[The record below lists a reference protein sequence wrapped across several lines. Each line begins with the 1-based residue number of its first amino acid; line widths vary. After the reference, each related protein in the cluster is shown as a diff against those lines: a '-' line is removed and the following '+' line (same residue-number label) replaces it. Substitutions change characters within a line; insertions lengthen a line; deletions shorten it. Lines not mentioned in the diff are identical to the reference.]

1 VAVPVP
7 TLLVTG
13 FLGAGKTTLL
23 AGWLAHRPAGE
34 RWAVLVNE
42 FGRLGIDAA
51 LLARDGDR
59 PGAVEVAEVSG
70 GCACCAA
77 RVAFTATLTRLL
89 RRGPW
94 DRLLIEATGLGH
106 PAQLIDALREPALAA
121 HLAVLPPV
129 AVVDAG
135 RAALF
140 ADPSRAGHATALD
153 QVALARVLVLNR
165 AGRPRDPAAEALA
178 GRLAAL
184 PPWPRVV
191 LATSDGAVPL
201 DRMLAALSADTASAF
216 APRPLRPPKGMPG
229 VHDGSWRWPAGLRF
243 DRARLEAELAALA
256 GPDGALRACGLLRA
270 KGVFRTGRAWYGWQ
284 WADGAA
290 GWQETAW
297 RADSR
302 LEVLAL
308 EPLDPQMVDRRLR
321 TAVSTG

>member
-1 VAVPVP
+1 VAAPVP

-59 PGAVEVAEVSG
+59 PGAVELAEVAG

-77 RVAFTATLTRLL
+77 RVAFTTTITRLL

-94 DRLLIEATGLGH
+94 DRLFVEATGLGH
-106 PAQLIDALREPALAA
+106 PAQLIDALREPGLAA

-135 RAALF
+135 RAELF
-140 ADPSRAGHATALD
+140 TDRSRPGHATARD

-165 AGRPRDPAAEALA
+165 APPGAGAAADPLA
-178 GRLAAL
+178 QRLAAL
-184 PPWPRVV
+184 PPWPRPV
-191 LATSDGAVPL
+191 LTAPDGAVPL
-201 DRMLAALSADTASAF
+201 ERVLAALADGTGPGLT
-216 APRPLRPPKGMPG
+216 PRRLGLPKGMGG
-229 VHDGSWRWPAGLRF
+229 VHDESWQWPAGLCF
-243 DRARLEAELAALA
+243 DRSRLEAALAELA
-256 GPDGALRACGLLRA
+256 GPAGALRACGLLRA
-270 KGVFRTGRAWYGWQ
+270 KGVFRTARAWYGWQ
-284 WADGAA
+284 WSDGEA

-297 RADSR
+297 RVDSR
-302 LEVLAL
+302 LEVLAMG
-308 EPLDPQMVDRRLR
+308 PFDPQMVESRLR
-321 TAVSTG
+321 AAAWAG